1 MRTYYCIIRSTG
13 GVERKTARCGTAGGE
28 RYVRVRPT
36 LGAPRYLWFGSDKVI
51 VRQLTE
57 HETGTMN
64 SIARRKSFR
73 SQIKLNLKMADA
85 SASSGDHGCDDENG
99 GGGADSG
106 GAGEVGDEPRRGSGD
121 GVDVG
126 SNTTTAM
133 TAVSVRNGFKY
144 IIIYYNLYIVR
155 HNIILYISIARAI
168 IFFNCNHPYFK
179 IYNFI
184 FLKNLRYY
192 TIQTILLEYIIIYN
206 LILCNPVFF
215 YY

>member
-1 MRTYYCIIRSTG
+1 MRYLPIIVIIHTAG

-85 SASSGDHGCDDENG
+85 PTSSGDH

-106 GAGEVGDEPRRGSGD
+106 GGGDDEACCGGGD
-121 GVDVG
+121 GVVVG
-126 SNTTTAM
+126 SCTATAM
-133 TAVSVRNGFKY
+133 TAVSVQNGFKY
-144 IIIYYNLYIVR
+144 L
-155 HNIILYISIARAI
+155 HNIII
-168 IFFNCNHPYFK
+168 
-179 IYNFI
+179 
-184 FLKNLRYY
+184 
-192 TIQTILLEYIIIYN
+192 ILL
-206 LILCNPVFF
+206 
-215 YY
+215 

>member
-1 MRTYYCIIRSTG
+1 M
-13 GVERKTARCGTAGGE
+13 ERKTGRCGTAGGE

-85 SASSGDHGCDDENG
+85 SAPSSAA

-106 GAGEVGDEPRRGSGD
+106 RGADSGGGGEEPSRGGDGPSGGSGGGDEPIGGSGD
-121 GVDVG
+121 GGAGVVIVG
-126 SNTTTAM
+126 SCTAAAM
-133 TAVSVRNGFKY
+133 TTAVSVQNGFKY
-144 IIIYYNLYIVR
+144 VVQYYYVYR
-155 HNIILYISIARAI
+155 HSR
-168 IFFNCNHPYFK
+168 P
-179 IYNFI
+179 
-184 FLKNLRYY
+184 
-192 TIQTILLEYIIIYN
+192 Q
-206 LILCNPVFF
+206 
-215 YY
+215 